1 MLGKGLKE
9 SRFSVF
15 TESLKG
21 LPYHPEAMTR
31 WHPNWWRTLMNCFV
45 LLRYSTYLGCCSLK
59 WLYLPCTPFPRFT
72 PRLIS
77 RWNPKP
83 QTPNPKPQTPNP
95 KPQTPNPKPQTPTPC
110 CRLWAFKACTASK
123 SFSSSACAIPPIG
136 FKYFITPNYF
146 IMFLRFYTLVRYLRE
161 REAVQVNRTST
172 PKIQTTF
179 QFRLTF
185 CHRCGPSEPSSTATA
200 W

>member
-1 MLGKGLKE
+1 MA
-9 SRFSVF
+9 
-15 TESLKG
+15 
-21 LPYHPEAMTR
+21 PELVKNA
-31 WHPNWWRTLMNCFV
+31 NELFCFV
-45 LLRYSTYLGCCSLK
+45 TLFHVFRLLLVEMGIFALH
-59 WLYLPCTPFPRFT
+59 PFPALHTTFN
-72 PRLIS
+72 LEV
-77 RWNPKP
+77 KP

-110 CRLWAFKACTASK
+110 CRLWVFKACIASK
-123 SFSSSACAIPPIG
+123 SFSSSACAIPQIG

-185 CHRCGPSEPSSTATA
+185 CHRCGPSEPSSTAMA